1 MTKLPYRSRLI
12 ATVGLLLA
20 MLAWDAS
27 GADLQMARW
36 FGNGGGFPLKQHWV
50 FETVLHEGGR
60 AASWMFV
67 FLLSLSV
74 WWPFGVLRR
83 IDAARR
89 LQLVLTALL
98 AVLAVSMI
106 KSASRTSCP
115 WDLVEFGRVAQYVS
129 HWALGV
135 HDGGGGRCFPAG
147 HASAGFAFLGGYIV
161 FADTDPR
168 VARWWLFGAVAAGL
182 VFGLAQQVR
191 GAHFMSHTLW
201 TAVVCWMVA
210 CGVDG
215 LRRLAGWP
223 STQDIEGETVV

>member
-1 MTKLPYRSRLI
+1 MTTFLPRGRLI

-20 MLAWDAS
+20 VLAWDAS
-27 GADLQMARW
+27 GMDLPMARW
-36 FGNGGGFPLKQHWV
+36 FGGIGGFPLKQHWL
-50 FETVLHEGGR
+50 FEAVLHEGGR
-60 AASWMFV
+60 AASWVLV

-74 WWPFGVLRR
+74 WWPFGVLRK

-106 KSASRTSCP
+106 KSMSKTSCP
-115 WDLVEFGRVAQYVS
+115 WDLAEFGRVAQYVS
-129 HWALGV
+129 HWSLGV
-135 HDGGGGRCFPAG
+135 NDGGSGRCFPAG

-161 FADTDPR
+161 FAEVDR
-168 VARWWLFGAVAAGL
+168 RAAWWWLSGALAAGL
-182 VFGLAQQVR
+182 VFGLAQQAR

-201 TAVVCWMVA
+201 TAAVCWIVA

-223 STQDIEGETVV
+223 STQDVEGETVV

>member
-1 MTKLPYRSRLI
+1 MTNFLPRGRLI

-20 MLAWDAS
+20 VLAWDAS
-27 GADLQMARW
+27 GMDLQLARW
-36 FGNGGGFPLKQHWV
+36 FGGAGGFPLKQYWL

-60 AASWMFV
+60 AASWV
-67 FLLSLSV
+67 LVVLLSLSV

-83 IDAARR
+83 IDAPRR

-106 KSASRTSCP
+106 KGMSRTSCP
-115 WDLVEFGRVAQYVS
+115 WDLAEFGRVAQYVS

-135 HDGGGGRCFPAG
+135 HDGGSGRCFPAG
-147 HASAGFAFLGGYIV
+147 HASAGFAFIGGYVV
-161 FADTDPR
+161 FAEADRTA
-168 VARWWLFGAVAAGL
+168 ARWWLFGAVAAGL

-201 TAVVCWMVA
+201 TAVVCWIVA

-215 LRRLAGWP
+215 ARRVAGWP
-223 STQDIEGETVV
+223 TTQDVEGETVV